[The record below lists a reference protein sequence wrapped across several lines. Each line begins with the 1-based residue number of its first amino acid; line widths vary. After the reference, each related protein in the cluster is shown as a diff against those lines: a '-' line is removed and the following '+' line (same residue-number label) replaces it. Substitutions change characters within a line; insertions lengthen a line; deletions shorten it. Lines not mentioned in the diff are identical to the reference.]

1 MSELDR
7 VTVTKSKLT
16 DLADEI
22 RDKYDLQN
30 LMTIDG
36 MRQVIHSVNPKR
48 ATWFGPTNEINYTE
62 RTEIPEEA
70 YLITKAGFNMVAGS
84 ITNTTVTANKGPLK
98 AKFVNDFTTNSAD
111 WTSQIMWY
119 PMDDLENMQIYE
131 GLIYGSEMAETVYE
145 DTGRHDGKVWSTVDS
160 AQVYND
166 YANGERYAG
175 MNCYWSV
182 QDSGYTIGLS
192 DLSPKGSIFMMEIET
207 KKVGDVEIGMD
218 VYQLTRTRNA
228 RVGVITGAESYN
240 EAYNIYT
247 SNLKDCVIDY
257 EEPGHIPIYGHY
269 YETPMTNY
277 LEGDINAFP
286 SQRGTYVTKI
296 SNVPKGKNY
305 VVIEFVHTWI
315 YETRVFDMWISANE
329 PILKNIQK
337 PYRSIGYGTFQNW
350 DFDLATLDSSYGKV
364 LFIGQSAFN
373 NNQNSSVIDNLVLNA
388 ITIGIDA
395 FKTTSDVQINNLVVS
410 SSLVCNG
417 AFNAFLKL
425 KNVEISI
432 LETVE
437 SSAFMGCTGLQ
448 SATVNS
454 KVISDGMFRNCSSLA
469 TVTLGEGTTEVKS
482 GAFRNCNALATFN
495 IPSTITTMASDTFR
509 DCNLSNTTFN
519 VNMTQADFTALN
531 LGWNWAS
538 SGATF
543 VFTDTQSRTMKSEEY
558 IKANEKTEKEIK
570 EEEEKEIAEK
580 QTPDNVDN

>member
-1 MSELDR
+1 
-7 VTVTKSKLT
+7 
-16 DLADEI
+16 
-22 RDKYDLQN
+22 
-30 LMTIDG
+30 
-36 MRQVIHSVNPKR
+36 MRQTTNYALNLPEGQDYYNKNDYNENFEIIDAKMKVIAEKAEQSLKPAV
-48 ATWFGPTNEINYTE
+48 WFGPTNEINYTE

-84 ITNTTVTANKGPLK
+84 IANATVTANKGPLK
-98 AKFVNDFTTNSAD
+98 AKFVNDFSTNSAK

-119 PMDDLENMQIYE
+119 PMSELENMRVYE
-131 GLIYGSEMAETVYE
+131 GLIYSTEIAQTIYE

-160 AQVYND
+160 VQVYND

-175 MNCYWSV
+175 MNCSWSV
-182 QDSGYTIGLS
+182 QDSGYTLGVS

-207 KKVGDVEIGMD
+207 RKTGDIEIGID
-218 VYQLTRTRNA
+218 VQQLTRTRNA
-228 RVGVITGAESYN
+228 KVGIITGVESYD

-247 SNLKDCVIDY
+247 SNLKDCIVDY
-257 EEPGHIPIYGHY
+257 EEPEHIPIYGHY

-315 YETRVFDMWISANE
+315 YETKVFDIWTRSSE

-350 DFDLATLDSSYGKV
+350 DFDLATLDSSYGKI
-364 LFIGQSAFN
+364 LFIGQSAFE

-388 ITIGIDA
+388 IAIGMYA
-395 FKTTSDVQINNLVVS
+395 FRTTSDVEINNLVVS

-437 SSAFMGCTGLQ
+437 SSVFMGCTGLQ
-448 SATVNS
+448 SAIVNS
-454 KVISDGMFRNCSSLA
+454 KIISDGMFRNCSALA

-482 GAFRNCNALATFN
+482 GAFRNCNALVTFN
-495 IPSTITTMASDTFR
+495 IPSTITTMVSDTFR

-543 VFTDTQSRTMKSEEY
+543 VFTDTQNRTTKSVEY
-558 IKANEKTEKEIK
+558 KRENESNELEK
-570 EEEEKEIAEK
+570 
-580 QTPDNVDN
+580 